1 MTSKEQEFQPQQ
13 QGGVESKIRTK
24 DELYEM
30 LNKMKTEMET
40 NHTKAIGELEKAI
53 GELETNH
60 TKAIGKLET
69 NHTKAIGELETNHTK
84 AIGELET
91 KIAEL
96 EKSSLKQ
103 GEDISKLKDKMH
115 SLEKGVTVRVAGR
128 SL

>member
-1 MTSKEQEFQPQQ
+1 MTSKEQECQPQQ
-13 QGGVESKIRTK
+13 QGGVESKIPTK

-30 LNKMKTEMET
+30 LNKMKAEMET
-40 NHTKAIGELEKAI
+40 NHK
-53 GELETNH
+53 
-60 TKAIGKLET
+60 
-69 NHTKAIGELETNHTK
+69 K

-115 SLEKGVTVRVAGR
+115 SLEKGVTVRVAGS